1 MCLTIWYQITKKMR
15 PEFQQQLPN
24 GLMNWKEQKT
34 LHKNSLSTTYIP
46 RNKTCVLYQLF
57 VDCQGFVYL
66 MSWWKKFFIDLL
78 VLFEIVLCWFKLH
91 MCLYFVSYPIS
102 CPQPILWNSMSC
114 TDVQISNVTQQ
125 SQLNILLMKSVS
137 NFDSRWQYNLES
149 GKDNHTTM

>member
-1 MCLTIWYQITKKMR
+1 MR

-46 RNKTCVLYQLF
+46 HNKTCVLYQLF
-57 VDCQGFVYL
+57 VDCQGL
-66 MSWWKKFFIDLL
+66 WIWCLDKKGFYWITK

-91 MCLYFVSYPIS
+91 ICVYALSHTPYHAPNRFYE
-102 CPQPILWNSMSC
+102 ILSC

-149 GKDNHTTM
+149 DKDKYDMM

>member
-1 MCLTIWYQITKKMR
+1 MR

-57 VDCQGFVYL
+57 VDCQGL
-66 MSWWKKFFIDLL
+66 WIWCHDEKEFFIDLL
-78 VLFEIVLCWFKLH
+78 QFYLRSSCVDLNATCVYTLSHTPYHAPNRFYEIL
-91 MCLYFVSYPIS
+91 
-102 CPQPILWNSMSC
+102 SC
-114 TDVQISNVTQQ
+114 TAVRIYNVTQQ

-149 GKDNHTTM
+149 GKDNHTMM